1 MFPEKQPSAL
11 IIDDNEANRYAI
23 ARYLDR
29 AGWQVFATGT
39 GQEGLALARK
49 LSPSVVILDISLPDI
64 VGYDVCRQL
73 KADAAT
79 RSIPVLHISASF
91 TDSED
96 VAFGLDQGAD
106 AFLTEPIDPKELVAT
121 VKALLRLRNA
131 ESRAEANL
139 AQLEAVINSMVEGVV
154 TADHDGNILTMNQAA
169 LKIYGFRD
177 VSEIPRSL
185 DDQER
190 VLERTYLDGRP
201 VPRSEL
207 PLLRAAR
214 GETISNFEMRV
225 RRRGTEQWWIGSFNS
240 TPVRSSDG
248 THHLLIMTAFDI
260 TERKQAEAALAE
272 ARAKLQNY
280 AEQLEQK
287 VAERTSS
294 LQDAISQMEEFSY
307 TVSHD
312 LRAPLRSIKGYAE
325 VLVQDYAGKLK
336 GDGARFLER
345 IIENGNRMERL
356 VNDVLTISRI
366 SNAKLK
372 LEPVA
377 LQPIVEAVLREY
389 PNLQTGQARITVGD
403 MPVVIGHESL
413 CTQVFS
419 NLLSNA
425 AKFVAPGTRPDIRVW
440 AERNDGTVKVLVK
453 DNGIGISPEFHA
465 KIFGMFER
473 LDPENRYGG
482 TGIGLAIVRRAVE
495 KMNGRV
501 GIDSD
506 GRTGS
511 CFWVELP
518 AANGGQ

>member
-1 MFPEKQPSAL
+1 MSSEKSPSIL
-11 IIDDNEANRYAI
+11 VIDDNDANRYTI
-23 ARYLDR
+23 SRYLAR
-29 AGWQVFATGT
+29 QGWEVMEARTGA
-39 GQEGLALARK
+39 EGLELARK
-49 LSPSVVILDISLPDI
+49 LPSVVILDVSLPDI
-64 VGYDVCRQL
+64 IGYDVCKMLR
-73 KADAAT
+73 ANPET
-79 RSIPVLHISASF
+79 RAIPVLHVSASF
-91 TDSED
+91 TNSDD

-121 VKALLRLRNA
+121 VRALMRLRSA
-131 ESRAEANL
+131 ESRAEANF

-154 TADHDGNILTMNQAA
+154 TADRRGNILKMNRSA
-169 LKIYGFRD
+169 LAIYGF
-177 VSEIPRSL
+177 SHPNEFPRSL

-190 VLERTYLDGRP
+190 QLERTYLDGRP
-201 VPRSEL
+201 IPRSEL
-207 PLLRAAR
+207 PIVRAAR
-214 GETISNFEMRV
+214 GETVSNFEMRV
-225 RRRGTEQWWIGSFNS
+225 RRRGTDRWWIGSFNA
-240 TPVRSSDG
+240 TPVRSSEEG
-248 THHLLIMTAFDI
+248 EGLVIVTAFDI
-260 TERKQAEAALAE
+260 TERKHADAALAE
-272 ARAKLQNY
+272 AQATLQRY
-280 AEQLEQK
+280 ADQLEQM
-287 VAERTSS
+287 VVERTSS

-325 VLVQDYAGKLK
+325 VLVQDYAHRLRGE
-336 GDGARFLER
+336 GARYLER

-356 VNDVLTISRI
+356 VNDVLTLSRI

-372 LEPVA
+372 LEPVP

-389 PNLQTGQARITVGD
+389 PNLQSGMAHITID
-403 MPVVIGHESL
+403 PMPVVIGHESL

-419 NLLSNA
+419 NLLGNA
-425 AKFVAPGTRPDIRVW
+425 AKFVRPGTHPEIRVTS
-440 AERNDGTVKVLVK
+440 ERQDGSVRVRVK

-501 GIDSD
+501 GVESD
-506 GRTGS
+506 GHSGS

-518 AANGGQ
+518 AADGNQ